1 MPAYSISFKPSVAKD
16 LQSLPRTVVSRVMQ
30 RIESLASS
38 PFAPGAIKL
47 VSAERLHRVRVSDY
61 RIIYEVDSEASLI
74 MVHYIRHR
82 REVYRGI

>member
-1 MPAYSISFKPSVAKD
+1 MPAYSISLKPSVAKD
-16 LQSLPRTVVSRVMQ
+16 LQSLPRTVVSRVLQ

-38 PFAPGAIKL
+38 LFAPGAIKL
-47 VSAERLHRVRVSDY
+47 VSAERLYRVRVGDY

-74 MVHYIRHR
+74 QVHYIRHR